1 MWNITDFPLVR
12 LCTPSFW
19 SRYFIHSSNIYCPRQ
34 RRWIIDK
41 IDPLVHDLDRET
53 CIPYPK
59 MRNTAVRCVLFR
71 KTKKVENNSLLLHIH
86 GGGFISQSPESH
98 DVYLINWVKTL
109 KSNFIYFFFQCIDIC
124 HQIITIHL
132 YRYNNFKH

>member
-19 SRYFIHSSNIYCPRQ
+19 SRYFIQTSNIYCPRQ
-34 RRWIIDK
+34 QRWIIDK
-41 IDPLVHDLDRET
+41 IEPIIHDLDKET
-53 CIPYPK
+53 NISYPK
-59 MRNTAVRCVLFR
+59 MRNPSVRCVLFR
-71 KTKKVENNSLLLHIH
+71 KTKEVEKNSLLLHIH

-109 KSNFIYFFFQCIDIC
+109 NSNFNIIFHCICQLSIL
-124 HQIITIHL
+124 T
-132 YRYNNFKH
+132 